1 MPPYPV
7 SKRSPRTHSDAK
19 GHDMKKKLNQ
29 RSSMMTEGDK
39 RAPNR
44 AMLRAVGFGDG
55 DFQKPII
62 GIASAWSDITPCNMH
77 LNELAERVRGGVQG
91 AQGMAQTFG
100 VITVSDGIAMGHE
113 GMKFSLVSRE
123 VIADSV
129 EVVSSAQRFDG
140 LVAIGGCDKNMPG
153 SLMGIARLNIPSLF
167 IYGGT
172 ILPGKYDGKDVDIV
186 SVFEAVGQYSSGK
199 IGREQLKA
207 VECSACPTAGSC
219 GGMYTANT
227 MASAIEAMGMALP
240 HDSCQPAVGE
250 PKRLLCDKAG
260 AAVVEMIKKGIRPRD
275 IMTKKAFENAITVV
289 MALGGS
295 TNAVLHLIAI
305 AKSIGVRLSMED
317 FDRIGDRTPHL
328 ADLKPSG
335 RYVAA
340 DLDRIGGIPAVMKML
355 LAAKRLHGDCLTVT
369 GRTVAEN
376 LKNAAP
382 LSKNQPVIRPL
393 DRPLHPTGPMVIL
406 KGNLAPEGA
415 VAKISGLKVITHK
428 GPARVFNGEEA
439 AFEAIQ
445 KKKIKAGDVVVIR
458 YEGPKG
464 GPGMREMLAITAAL
478 VGQGLGE
485 KVGLL
490 TDGRFSG
497 GTHGLVVGH
506 IAPEAQVGG
515 PIGLIRDGDLITI
528 DAVRKKLELHV
539 GAGELKKRRAKW
551 KPIPNPYPK
560 GALGKYVHLVSSAS
574 LGAVTDEF

>member
-1 MPPYPV
+1 
-7 SKRSPRTHSDAK
+7 
-19 GHDMKKKLNQ
+19 MKNKLKP

-44 AMLRAVGFGDG
+44 AMLRAVGFKDA
-55 DFQKPII
+55 DFEKPII
-62 GIASAWSDITPCNMH
+62 GIASAWSEITPCNFH
-77 LNELAERVRGGVQG
+77 LNELAERAKQG
-91 AQGMAQTFG
+91 IQSAQAMGQTFG
-100 VITVSDGIAMGHE
+100 MITVSDGISMGHE

-153 SLMGIARLNIPSLF
+153 ALMGIGRLNIPSIF

-172 ILPGKYDGKDVDIV
+172 ILPGKYEGKDIDIV
-186 SVFEAVGQYSSGK
+186 SVFEAVGKYSAGQISK
-199 IGREQLKA
+199 QTLKA
-207 VECSACPTAGSC
+207 IECSACPGAGSC

-227 MASAIEAMGMALP
+227 MASAIEAMGMSLP

-250 PKRLLCDKAG
+250 PKRLLCDQAG
-260 AAVVEMIKKGIRPRD
+260 QTVVNLIKNDIRPKD

-305 AKSIGVRLSMED
+305 AKSIGVKLTIDD
-317 FDRIGDRTPHL
+317 FDRIGDKVPHL

-335 RYVAA
+335 KYVAA
-340 DLDRIGGIPAVMKML
+340 DLDRIGGIPAVMKL
-355 LAAKRLHGDCLTVT
+355 LLEAKLLHGDCLTVT
-369 GRTVAEN
+369 GKTVAEN
-376 LKNAAP
+376 LKTASP
-382 LSKNQPVIRPL
+382 LSKNQPIIHSLKNPL
-393 DRPLHPTGPMVIL
+393 YPTGPMVIL
-406 KGNLAPEGA
+406 RGNLAPEGA
-415 VAKISGLKVITHK
+415 VAKISGLKVVTHT
-428 GPARVFNGEEA
+428 GPAKVFNGEEA

-445 KKKIKAGDVVVIR
+445 KKQIKAGDVVVIR

-485 KVGLL
+485 SVGLI

-515 PIGLIRDGDLITI
+515 AIGLIKNGDKITI
-528 DAVRKKLELHV
+528 DANKKKLELHV
-539 GAGELKKRRAKW
+539 SAAELKKRKSKW
-551 KPIPNPYPK
+551 KPMKNPYPK
-560 GALGKYVHLVSSAS
+560 GVLGKYAHWVSSAS
-574 LGAVTDEF
+574 QGAVTDEFDG

>member
-1 MPPYPV
+1 
-7 SKRSPRTHSDAK
+7 
-19 GHDMKKKLNQ
+19 MKKTDKLNQ
-29 RSSMMTEGDK
+29 RSAMMTEGDK

-44 AMLRAVGFGDG
+44 AMLRAVGFKDE
-55 DFQKPII
+55 DFKKPIV
-62 GIASAWSDITPCNMH
+62 GIASGWSEVTPCNYH
-77 LNELAERVRGGVQG
+77 LNELAERAKGGLTR
-91 AQGMAQTFG
+91 AQAMGQTFG
-100 VITVSDGIAMGHE
+100 TITVSDGIAMGHE

-129 EVVSSAQRFDG
+129 ETVSSAQRFDG
-140 LVAIGGCDKNMPG
+140 LVAVGGCDKNMPG
-153 SLMGIARLNIPSLF
+153 MLIGIGRLNIPAIF

-172 ILPGKYDGKDVDIV
+172 ILPGKYRGRDIDIV

-199 IGREQLKA
+199 IDRETLKDI
-207 VECSACPTAGSC
+207 ECSACPGAGSC

-260 AAVVEMIKKGIRPRD
+260 EALVNLIRNGIRPSD
-275 IMTKKAFENAITVV
+275 IMTKKAFENAITVAYV
-289 MALGGS
+289 LGGS
-295 TNAVLHLIAI
+295 TNIVLHLIAI
-305 AKSIGVRLSMED
+305 AKAVGVKLTVDD
-317 FDRIGDRTPHL
+317 FDRIGKKVPHL

-355 LAAKRLHGDCLTVT
+355 LEEGYLHGDCLTVT
-369 GRTVAEN
+369 GKTVAEN
-376 LKNAAP
+376 LRDAAP
-382 LSKNQPVIRPL
+382 LSKNQPIIHPIGKPL
-393 DRPLHPTGPMVIL
+393 YPTAPMVIL

-415 VAKISGLKVITHK
+415 VAKISGLKNVVHT
-428 GPARVFNGEEA
+428 GPARVFDGEEA
-439 AFEAIQ
+439 AFEAVQ
-445 KKKIKAGDVVVIR
+445 KRRIKAGDVVVIR

-485 KVGLL
+485 SVGLI

-506 IAPEAQVGG
+506 IAPEAQAGG
-515 PIGLIRDGDLITI
+515 TIGLVKNGDPITI
-528 DAVRKKLELHV
+528 DAKKKKLELHV
-539 GAGELKKRRAKW
+539 PAAELKKRRAKW
-551 KPIPNPYPK
+551 KPHKNPYPK
-560 GALGKYVHLVSSAS
+560 GVLGKYVRLVSSAS
-574 LGAVTDEF
+574 LGAVTDEFAK

>member
-1 MPPYPV
+1 
-7 SKRSPRTHSDAK
+7 
-19 GHDMKKKLNQ
+19 MKNRLKH

-44 AMLRAVGFGDG
+44 AMLRAVGFKDE
-55 DFQKPII
+55 DFKKPIV
-62 GIASAWSDITPCNMH
+62 GISSSWSEITPCNYH
-77 LNELAERVRGGVQG
+77 LNELAERVKRGIQS
-91 AQGMAQTFG
+91 ANGMAQTFG
-100 VITVSDGIAMGHE
+100 NITVSDGISMGHE

-140 LVAIGGCDKNMPG
+140 VVTIGGCDKNMPG
-153 SLMGIARLNIPSLF
+153 CLMGIGRLNIPAIF
-167 IYGGT
+167 VYGGT
-172 ILPGKYDGKDVDIV
+172 ILPGKCDGKDIDIV
-186 SVFEAVGQYSSGK
+186 SIFEAVGQYDAGK
-199 IGREQLKA
+199 IDRKKFKQIE
-207 VECSACPTAGSC
+207 ENACPGPGSC

-227 MASAIEAMGMALP
+227 MASAIEALGMALP

-250 PKRLLCDKAG
+250 PKRLLCDRVG
-260 AAVVEMIKKGIRPRD
+260 QAVVELIKKGIRPKD

-305 AKSIGVRLSMED
+305 AKSIGVKLTLED
-317 FDRIGDRTPHL
+317 FDRLSNKVPHL

-340 DLDRIGGIPAVMKML
+340 DLDRIGGIPAVMKL
-355 LAAKRLHGDCLTVT
+355 LLDAKMLHGDCLTVT
-369 GRTVAEN
+369 GRTVKEN
-376 LKNAAP
+376 LRLAQP
-382 LSKNQPVIRPL
+382 LSKNQPIIRSLDNPL
-393 DRPLHPTGPMVIL
+393 YPTGPMVIL

-415 VAKISGLKVITHK
+415 VAKISGLKVTKHT
-428 GPARVFNGEEA
+428 GPAKVFNGEEA
-439 AFEAIQ
+439 AYEAIH
-445 KKKIKAGDVVVIR
+445 KRKIKAGDVVVIR

-485 KVGLL
+485 KVGLI

-515 PIGLIRDGDLITI
+515 TIGLVKDGDLITI
-528 DAVRKKLELHV
+528 DAPKKKLELHV
-539 GAGELKKRRAKW
+539 STPELKKRKAKW
-551 KPIPNPYPK
+551 KPIVNPYPK
-560 GALGKYVHLVSSAS
+560 GVLGKYAHLVSSAS
-574 LGAVTDEF
+574 EGAVTDEFARR